1 MSKNILLLELLLYLK
16 YNYQIVFFFINYNK
30 KQSIEQYKKKFCIE
44 TKSQSLY

>member
-30 KQSIEQYKKKFCIE
+30 KQLIEQYRKKFCIE